1 MAGEVPT
8 EPVPGSPLTGV
19 DAVIE
24 LAVVDGTAMLVLLGR
39 AVVATEVTEVTVDV
53 QLPSSL
59 LSSPPE
65 TRVELVDETSADADV
80 RCVVR
85 VLKVKGTA
93 DEALTL
99 EDEALLVAGD
109 PDEAPHVATLG
120 PGMAYG
126 FPPLSGCPLF
136 P

>member
-19 DAVIE
+19 DVVVE
-24 LAVVDGTAMLVLLGR
+24 LAVLDGTAMLVLLGR
-39 AVVATEVTEVTVDV
+39 AVIVREVTEVMADV
-53 QLPSSL
+53 QLPSPL
-59 LSSPPE
+59 PFSPPE
-65 TRVELVDETSADADV
+65 TRVGLDDGTSADADV

-85 VLKVKGTA
+85 VLKVEGVD

-99 EDEALLVAGD
+99 EEEDLLVAGD